1 VKPDGRIGILISG
14 RGTNM
19 EAILLAAEE
28 RRIPA
33 VVAVVISNEP
43 GAPGLARAQARGVET
58 VVLDHRS
65 AAGREEQDRRIVS
78 ALEEHRVDLV
88 CLAGYM
94 KLLTPAFLKAYPG
107 RILNIHPAL
116 LPAFPGLDVHRKA
129 LEHGVRF
136 SGATVHFVDAGV
148 DSGPIILQAAVPVEQ
163 DDTPATLAERI
174 LREEHRIYPE
184 AIRLFFQDRLRLE
197 GRRVRILPPPPAE

>member
-19 EAILLAAEE
+19 ESIVLAAEQ

-33 VVAVVISNEP
+33 VVAVVVSNEP
-43 GAPGLARAQARGVET
+43 DAPGIHRAQARGVET
-58 VVLDHRS
+58 VILDHRLAS
-65 AAGREEQDRRIVS
+65 GREEQDRRIV
-78 ALEEHRVDLV
+78 AELEERRVDLL

-94 KLLTPAFLKAYPG
+94 KLLTGVLLKAFPG

-116 LPAFPGLDVHRKA
+116 LPAFPGLNVQRKA
-129 LEHGVRF
+129 LEHGVRY

-148 DSGPIILQAAVPVEQ
+148 DTGPIVLQAVVPVEQ
-163 DDTPATLAERI
+163 DDTPATLSERI

-184 AIRLFFQDRLRLE
+184 AIRLFFQDRLRIE
-197 GRRVRILPPPPAE
+197 GRRVRILPPAAPE